1 MTYGDKIRAM
11 SDKELAEF
19 LVHLP
24 CEYFEI
30 CDHLGITTM
39 DEQISHCEATKCQ
52 DCLLEFLKTE
62 VDE

>member
-19 LVHLP
+19 LFHCP
-24 CEYFEI
+24 CEYLDVDD
-30 CDHLGITTM
+30 CLGITTM
-39 DEQISHCEATKCQ
+39 DEHISHCEASNCQ
-52 DCLLEFLKTE
+52 DCLLEILKKE